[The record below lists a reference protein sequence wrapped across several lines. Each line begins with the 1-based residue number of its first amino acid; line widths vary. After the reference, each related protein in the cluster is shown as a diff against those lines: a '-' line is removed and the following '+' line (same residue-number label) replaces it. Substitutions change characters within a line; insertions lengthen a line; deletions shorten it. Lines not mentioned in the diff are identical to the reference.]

1 MTNIKNTAY
10 IIDGYRMN
18 NGAIN
23 IDYIVDQIMCNCIN
37 TEYLYNLLKGVK
49 ATEKKALSIAKN
61 FICSWCNIEMQRQGY
76 KTVCTYQQIRSLC
89 KNQLAEIENGV
100 KNAVIDEIIE
110 ANR

>member
-10 IIDGYRMN
+10 IIDGYRMSD
-18 NGAIN
+18 GAIN
-23 IDYIVDQIMCNCIN
+23 IEYMVDQIMCNCIN

-89 KNQLAEIENGV
+89 
-100 KNAVIDEIIE
+100 
-110 ANR
+110 